1 MSTKQRIAIF
11 GSTGSI
17 GCTALNIMSKYPNLF
32 EIDLLICENNNLK
45 ITRQA
50 NKFSA
55 KYIYLSNNDSSL
67 KINRKNLKTNFRIL
81 RDLDELEK
89 VFLSKKKFDKVI
101 LSVSSFS
108 GLKYAFSSIK
118 FAKEILIANKESIVC
133 GGNILLKEAKKYN
146 CKITSI
152 DSEHYC
158 LSEIII
164 NQKLNNINSVYLTAS
179 GGPFLN
185 KKKISYKK
193 SLIKDVINHP
203 KWKMGKKISVDSA
216 TMVNK
221 IFEIIEAHV
230 LFNIPF
236 DKIEIKIHKES
247 LIHSVVIF
255 KNGLV
260 KIIMHDTS
268 MIIPIRNC
276 LFNQKF
282 FFQKSNFFSSTPNF
296 SLSFNESSIKQ
307 FEIVYFA
314 LKIIRLGHRAWI
326 LFNVINDKL
335 VEKFLKKEIFFYQ
348 ITKNLIN
355 IFKNKSIILYC
366 KIKIKNLSDIQK
378 TINYAEKIFKN
389 YKIH

>member
-1 MSTKQRIAIF
+1 MSTKQKIAIF
-11 GSTGSI
+11 GSTGNI
-17 GCTALNIMSKYPNLF
+17 GSEALNIICKYPSLF
-32 EIDLLICENNNLK
+32 DIELLVCESNYLK
-45 ITRQA
+45 ILKQA

-55 KYIYLSNNDSSL
+55 KYIYVSNKDSFS
-67 KINRKNLKTNFRIL
+67 KINKKNLESNVNIL
-81 RDLDELEK
+81 RDFDELVK
-89 VFLSKKKFDKVI
+89 IFLKKKKIDKVI

-108 GLKYAFSSIK
+108 GLKYAFSAIK
-118 FAKEILIANKESIVC
+118 FSKEILIANKESIVC

-158 LSEIII
+158 LSEILK
-164 NQKLNNINSVYLTAS
+164 NEKKSTINSVYLTAS

-185 KKKISYKK
+185 KKKVFTNK
-193 SLIKDVINHP
+193 SSIKDVINHP

-236 DKIEIKIHKES
+236 DKIKIKIHKES
-247 LIHSVVIF
+247 LIHSAVIF
-255 KNGLV
+255 KDGLV

-276 LFNQKF
+276 LFNKKF
-282 FFQKSNFFSSTPNF
+282 LFQKKNFFSSTSNF
-296 SLSFNESSIKQ
+296 SLSFDETLIKN
-307 FEIVYFA
+307 FKIVYFA
-314 LKIIRLGHRAWI
+314 LDVIRLGHRAWI
-326 LFNVINDKL
+326 LFNIINDKL

-348 ITKNLIN
+348 ITKNLIK
-355 IFKNKSIILYC
+355 IFSNKSIILYS
-366 KIKIKNLSDIQK
+366 KIRIKNLSDIYT
-378 TINYAEKIFKN
+378 TINYAENFFKN
-389 YKIH
+389 YEVQ

>member
-17 GCTALNIMSKYPNLF
+17 GSDALNIMSKYPKLF
-32 EIDLLICENNNLK
+32 DIELLVCENNNLK

-55 KYIYLSNNDSSL
+55 KYIFVNNKESLS
-67 KINRKNLKTNFRIL
+67 KINKKNLKTNVKIL
-81 RDLDELEK
+81 RDYEELEK
-89 VFLSKKKFDKVI
+89 IFLKKKKFDKVI
-101 LSVSSFS
+101 LCVSSFS
-108 GLKYAFSSIK
+108 GLKYAFSAVK
-118 FAKEILIANKESIVC
+118 FSKEILIANKESIVC
-133 GGNILLKEAKKYN
+133 GGHIFLKEAKKYN

-158 LSEIII
+158 LSEIIK
-164 NQKLNNINSVYLTAS
+164 NEKLRTINSVYLTAS

-185 KKKISYKK
+185 KKKIFYNK
-193 SLIKDVINHP
+193 SLVKDATKHP

-236 DKIEIKIHKES
+236 EKLKIKIHKES
-247 LIHSVVIF
+247 LIHSAVIF
-255 KNGLV
+255 KDGLV

-268 MIIPIRNC
+268 MVIPIRNC
-276 LFNQKF
+276 LFNKKF
-282 FFQKSNFFSSTPNF
+282 FFQKKNFFTDTLNF
-296 SLSFNESSIKQ
+296 SLSFDETSIKK

-314 LKIIRLGHRAWI
+314 LKIIKLGHRAWI
-326 LFNVINDKL
+326 LFNVVNDIL

-348 ITKNLIN
+348 INKNLIK
-355 IFKNKSIILYC
+355 IFKNKSIILYSKS
-366 KIKIKNLSDIQK
+366 KIRKLSDIYN
-378 TINYAEKIFKN
+378 TINYAKNIFKHHEI
-389 YKIH
+389 Y

>member
-1 MSTKQRIAIF
+1 MSTKQKIAIF
-11 GSTGSI
+11 GSTGSV
-17 GCTALNIMSKYPNLF
+17 GSTALNIISKYPNLF
-32 EIDLLICENNNLK
+32 NVELLVCENNNLK
-45 ITRQA
+45 IVKQA

-55 KYIYLSNNDSSL
+55 NYIYVNNNDSLS
-67 KINRKNLKTNFRIL
+67 KINKKNLKKKIQIL
-81 RDLDELEK
+81 RDFHELERI
-89 VFLSKKKFDKVI
+89 FCKKKKIDKVI
-101 LSVSSFS
+101 LCVPSFV
-108 GLKYAFSSIK
+108 GLKYAFSATK
-118 FAKEILIANKESIVC
+118 FSKEILIANKESIIC
-133 GGNILLKEAKKYN
+133 GGHIFLKEANRYN

-158 LSEIII
+158 LSELLK
-164 NQKLNNINSVYLTAS
+164 NQKLNTISSVYLTAS

-185 KKKISYKK
+185 KKKIFYNK

-236 DKIEIKIHKES
+236 DKLKIKIHKES
-247 LIHSVVIF
+247 LIHSAIVF
-255 KNGLV
+255 KDGLV
-260 KIIMHDTS
+260 KLIMHDTS
-268 MIIPIRNC
+268 MSIPIRNC
-276 LFNQKF
+276 LFNQNF
-282 FFQKSNFFSSTPNF
+282 FFQKKNFFTKTPDF
-296 SLSFNESSIKQ
+296 SLSFNESLIKK
-307 FEIVYFA
+307 FEIVNFS

-326 LFNVINDKL
+326 FFNVINDIL

-366 KIKIKNLSDIQK
+366 KIEIKNITDIHK
-378 TINYAEKIFKN
+378 TINYAKKIFKH
-389 YKIH
+389 YKIQ